1 MPFSFR
7 DTVTARTRQTDK
19 RTYARAARPIM
30 RPIIHGR
37 IYMYSLNYDQITIF
51 HLSNCWKKNSVAIT
65 VGLRRFR
72 FVPVF
77 SLGLNTGFL
86 QVFSSKIP

>member
-1 MPFSFR
+1 
-7 DTVTARTRQTDK
+7 
-19 RTYARAARPIM
+19 
-30 RPIIHGR
+30 
-37 IYMYSLNYDQITIF
+37 MYSLNYDQITIF

-65 VGLRRFR
+65 VGLRCFR

-86 QVFSSKIP
+86 QVFSSKIPWLFQSQNDNFPDIIETIKITLSHKCHEWY